1 MTYDGYN
8 PFMKRFDFIGGA
20 LCLDFINTVHRF
32 GAANPG
38 EELRSLDD
46 LLDWAAQ
53 AGVLGTREFARLQ
66 GARARNDRLGRSL
79 LAEAKEIRS
88 RLRLL
93 FVKFA
98 HKRSIGPTDAY
109 PLNLVLKKFPARPW
123 IRKSSDGWQLIWR
136 PESSGAQT
144 IFYEVLRSAA
154 ELMASD
160 RLDRVRECF
169 SPSCTW
175 MFLDVSKNHT
185 RRWCDMRVCGNRA
198 KVYRFRERRRRGS
211 ARRATGL
218 RQG

>member
-1 MTYDGYN
+1 
-8 PFMKRFDFIGGA
+8 MKKFDFVGGA
-20 LCLDFINTVHRF
+20 LCLDFINTLHRF

-38 EELRSLDD
+38 EELRSLED
-46 LLDWAAQ
+46 LLDWTVQ
-53 AGVLGTREFARLQ
+53 AGVLSTREIARLH
-66 GARARNDRLGRSL
+66 GARARNHKLGRRL
-79 LAEAKEIRS
+79 LTQAKKLRS

-98 HKRSIGPTDAY
+98 RKRSIGPADVY
-109 PLNLVLKKFPARPW
+109 PLNALLKKFPARPW
-123 IRKSSDGWQLIWR
+123 IGKNSDGWQLIWR

-144 IFYEVLRSAA
+144 IFCEVLRSAA

-160 RLDRVRECF
+160 RLARVRECS

-198 KVYRFRERRRRGS
+198 KVYRFRARLRRGS
-211 ARRATGL
+211 ARKATGL
-218 RQG
+218 RRV

>member
-1 MTYDGYN
+1 
-8 PFMKRFDFIGGA
+8 MKRFDFVGGA

-38 EELRSLDD
+38 EELRSLED
-46 LLDWAAQ
+46 LLDWAEQ
-53 AGVLGTREFARLQ
+53 AGVLSTREIARLQ
-66 GARARNDRLGRSL
+66 GARARNDKLGGSL

-93 FVKFA
+93 FLKFA
-98 HKRSIGPTDAY
+98 HKRSIGPADAY
-109 PLNLVLKKFPARPW
+109 PLNSLLKKFPARPW
-123 IRKSSDGWQLIWR
+123 IRKDSDGWQLIWR

-144 IFYEVLRSAA
+144 IFHEVLRSAA
-154 ELMASD
+154 ELIASD
-160 RLDRVRECF
+160 RLARVRECF

-198 KVYRFRERRRRGS
+198 KVHRFRERRRRGS
-211 ARRATGL
+211 ARKAAGL
-218 RQG
+218 RQV